1 VATGSLPSATAV
13 PQKAA
18 ARPAAGT
25 ASGSDAS
32 RALAALVVADLG
44 CGLSGM
50 ERHASSN
57 CSAGGGPRLNGMAP
71 VLIGTTGARS
81 VSPDPVAAAPA
92 DPDHGG
98 SAVGTRLPSG
108 PGSSPPPGGVAGGS
122 AVGGSGV
129 ALAAF
134 LSLAALLRL
143 APSCAMRRLRLSCEP
158 WLTACFA
165 LIPERP
171 G

>member
-1 VATGSLPSATAV
+1 
-13 PQKAA
+13 
-18 ARPAAGT
+18 
-25 ASGSDAS
+25 
-32 RALAALVVADLG
+32 VVANLG
-44 CGLSGM
+44 CGLSAM
-50 ERHASSN
+50 ERQASSN

-71 VLIGTTGARS
+71 VLIGTTITKSSA
-81 VSPDPVAAAPA
+81 PEPAAAPA

-108 PGSSPPPGGVAGGS
+108 PGPSPPPGGAAGGS

-143 APSCAMRRLRLSCEP
+143 APSRAMRRLRLSCEP